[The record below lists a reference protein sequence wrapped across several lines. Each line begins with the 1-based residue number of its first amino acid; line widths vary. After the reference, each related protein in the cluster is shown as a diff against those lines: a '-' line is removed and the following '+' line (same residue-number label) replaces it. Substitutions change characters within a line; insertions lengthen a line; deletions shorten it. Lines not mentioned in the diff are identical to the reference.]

1 MELQEAVCLSWLRA
15 EGQEIHGGVLWM
27 GLLAGLHGV
36 GLSLQS
42 RDSRSWQGPLLG
54 GGCAQALTCR
64 NVLLSCLQQQG
75 ETMGECRGG
84 CRRHCKAEECE
95 TEENVGK
102 SSCWAVLEG
111 RWWHIGHP
119 ERGRGC

>member
-27 GLLAGLHGV
+27 GLLASLHGV

-54 GGCAQALTCR
+54 WLCSGSHL
-64 NVLLSCLQQQG
+64 
-75 ETMGECRGG
+75 
-84 CRRHCKAEECE
+84 
-95 TEENVGK
+95 
-102 SSCWAVLEG
+102 
-111 RWWHIGHP
+111 
-119 ERGRGC
+119 